1 MRAFPV
7 VAVFL
12 TALTAFCAFLPE
24 RSGTLAFWAFACGP
38 TIVLAGVGAW
48 WALRE
53 DLLREWLRPAW
64 GDATRGVLG
73 AIGLYGAGWAFVHT
87 VTPVGS
93 PREIWLVTLYGQI
106 GDPRTLQA
114 NATLVAVVI
123 VCATLA
129 EEVVWRGV
137 VTQLLAER
145 VGSRTAWIWAAA
157 LYAAAFAP
165 TMLALRASAGL
176 NPILCIAALGG
187 ALVWGGLARASGT
200 LVSSV
205 VAHALFDWAVL
216 MMARYWGRA
225 G

>member
-1 MRAFPV
+1 
-7 VAVFL
+7 
-12 TALTAFCAFLPE
+12 
-24 RSGTLAFWAFACGP
+24 
-38 TIVLAGVGAW
+38 
-48 WALRE
+48 
-53 DLLREWLRPAW
+53 
-64 GDATRGVLG
+64 
-73 AIGLYGAGWAFVHT
+73 
-87 VTPVGS
+87 
-93 PREIWLVTLYGQI
+93 
-106 GDPRTLQA
+106 
-114 NATLVAVVI
+114 
-123 VCATLA
+123 
-129 EEVVWRGV
+129 V